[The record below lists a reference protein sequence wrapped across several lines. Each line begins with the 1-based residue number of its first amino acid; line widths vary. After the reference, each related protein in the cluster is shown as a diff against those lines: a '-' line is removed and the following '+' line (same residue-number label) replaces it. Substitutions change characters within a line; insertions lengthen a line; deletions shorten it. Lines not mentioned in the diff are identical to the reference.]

1 MAYPAPP
8 TPAAGAIP
16 LTTPSTTYLQ
26 KYRGQGD
33 ALEGR
38 YQEFLAPYALDSGR
52 THAQLEARILST
64 MAEVPKVFLG
74 LVEHAGATSSVTLH
88 RPTQYASHPV
98 DASILDGTTLAFTG
112 DVSAGNHIEIVR
124 VPTAAFEVAPD
135 NNVPT
140 IAGLQAM
147 LAAQPNAVQFGP
159 FEDGAPDTQSVA
171 VRNMVPIPPSYV
183 HLVLDRALNPWALWE
198 QVGGGGG
205 GGGAVI
211 NDGRELECRELLNW
225 LRYALTLRKDP
236 GGTPTAL
243 PPGSSLGAIGAALPT
258 LRVDA
263 PLQNHR
269 WNILRQDLPALDPTR
284 LAPTDQVVHLVQ
296 ALRDEQ
302 AATRLAEVEARN
314 RAGALK
320 TLSATFP
327 QTAARWCTYCLAAG
341 DDDLPPIYTI
351 WANATKVECRVAL
364 QSALE
369 ERVNTGLA
377 AGQITPLASKE
388 LYEIVLQG
396 RFAASYH
403 EVDDLTKGLQP
414 FTCSFQSTERDRD
427 VATRATQ
434 FDQMKVALVAPSLAE
449 QETFRTKE
457 VPLPS
462 TVYQLGTQLGCTSVV
477 YDVVLGPIHPLAQD
491 LRSFCLNEW
500 PLVEAALKT
509 SVDDSTLVLPIIL
522 RWFQIKTLAY
532 FRTLSMGRTAHTPN
546 FHEITALI
554 ERRAYHLLPP
564 LPRQYL
570 APATA
575 TRPVS
580 APAEMPS
587 SIGRPPA
594 TSSSTAPD
602 NRWDPGPRI
611 NNPSMVPEWGA
622 AFNNS
627 NTTIRA
633 LREFASS
640 THDRDTQ
647 ATIPICLSYHLRR
660 SCYENCQQAST
671 HRALSAAERRSMSA
685 FVAQR
690 VGTTR
695 GGGTTSST
703 TTSTL
708 SSASGPTTAKSS

>member
-16 LTTPSTTYLQ
+16 LTTPIITYLQ

-38 YQEFLAPYALDSGR
+38 YQEFLAPYAPDSGR

-64 MAEVPKVFLG
+64 TAEVPKVFLG
-74 LVEHAGATSSVTLH
+74 LVEHAGATSSVTLQ

-98 DASILDGTTLAFTG
+98 DASIWDGATLAFAG
-112 DVSAGNHIEIVR
+112 DVLAGNHIEIVR
-124 VPTAAFEVAPD
+124 VPTTAFEVAPD
-135 NNVPT
+135 NNIPT
-140 IAGLQAM
+140 IAGLQSM
-147 LAAQPNAVQFGP
+147 LAAQPNTMQFGP
-159 FEDGAPDTQSVA
+159 FDDGAPDTQPMA

-183 HLVLDRALNPWALWE
+183 HLVLDRALNPRALWE
-198 QVGGGGG
+198 QV
-205 GGGAVI
+205 GGAVI

-225 LRYALTLRKDP
+225 LRHAITLRKDP
-236 GGTPTAL
+236 GGTATAL
-243 PPGSSLGAIGAALPT
+243 PPGSSLGAIGTALPM

-263 PLQNHR
+263 PLQSHR

-314 RAGALK
+314 RATALK
-320 TLSATFP
+320 TPSATFL
-327 QTAARWCTYCLAAG
+327 QTAARWRTYCLAAG
-341 DDDLPPIYTI
+341 DDDLPPIYAI
-351 WANATKVECRVAL
+351 WANATKAERRVAL

-377 AGQITPLASKE
+377 AGRITPLASKE

-414 FTCSFQSTERDRD
+414 FTCGFQSTERDRN

-434 FDQMKVALVAPSLAE
+434 FDQMMAGLVAPSLAE

-477 YDVVLGPIHPLAQD
+477 FDVVLGPIHPLAQD

-500 PLVEAALKT
+500 PLVEAALQT

-522 RWFQIKTLAY
+522 RWFQIETLAY
-532 FRTLSMGRTAHTPN
+532 FRSLSMGRTAHTPN
-546 FHEITALI
+546 FQEITALI

-575 TRPVS
+575 PRPVS
-580 APAEMPS
+580 AAAEVPRSVGHPS
-587 SIGRPPA
+587 GTPSG
-594 TSSSTAPD
+594 TAPD
-602 NRWDPGPRI
+602 NRRDPGPRI
-611 NNPSMVPEWGA
+611 NNPNMVPEWGA
-622 AFNNS
+622 AFNSS

-633 LREFASS
+633 LREFAPS

-647 ATIPICLSYHLRR
+647 ATVPICLSYHLRG
-660 SCYENCQQAST
+660 SCYENCQRAST

-690 VGTTR
+690 LGPTS
-695 GGGTTSST
+695 GGSN
-703 TTSTL
+703 TTSTI
-708 SSASGPTTAKSS
+708 STASGPSTAKSS

>member
-1 MAYPAPP
+1 MAYPVPP

-16 LTTPSTTYLQ
+16 LTTPITTYLQ

-38 YQEFLAPYALDSGR
+38 YQEFLAPYAPDSGR

-64 MAEVPKVFLG
+64 TAEVPKVFLG

-98 DASILDGTTLAFTG
+98 DASIWDGATLAFAG
-112 DVSAGNHIEIVR
+112 DVLAGNHIEIVR
-124 VPTAAFEVAPD
+124 VPTTAFEVAPD

-140 IAGLQAM
+140 ITGLQAM

-159 FEDGAPDTQSVA
+159 FEDGAPDTQSMA

-183 HLVLDRALNPWALWE
+183 HLVLDRTLNPRALWE
-198 QVGGGGG
+198 QV
-205 GGGAVI
+205 GGAVI

-314 RAGALK
+314 RASALK
-320 TLSATFP
+320 IPSATFP
-327 QTAARWCTYCLAAG
+327 QTAARWRTYCLATG

-351 WANATKVECRVAL
+351 WANATKAERRVAL

-377 AGQITPLASKE
+377 AGRITLLASKE

-414 FTCSFQSTERDRD
+414 FTYGFQSTKRDRD

-434 FDQMKVALVAPSLAE
+434 FDQMMAGLVAPSLVE

-477 YDVVLGPIHPLAQD
+477 YNVVLGPIHPLAQD

-500 PLVEAALKT
+500 PLVEVALQT
-509 SVDDSTLVLPIIL
+509 SADDSTLVLPIIL
-522 RWFQIKTLAY
+522 RWFQIETLAY
-532 FRTLSMGRTAHTPN
+532 FRSLSMGRTAHTPN

-575 TRPVS
+575 TRLVS
-580 APAEMPS
+580 APAEVPS
-587 SIGRPPA
+587 SVGRPPGA
-594 TSSSTAPD
+594 SSSTAPD
-602 NRWDPGPRI
+602 NRWDPGP
-611 NNPSMVPEWGA
+611 
-622 AFNNS
+622 
-627 NTTIRA
+627 
-633 LREFASS
+633 
-640 THDRDTQ
+640 
-647 ATIPICLSYHLRR
+647 
-660 SCYENCQQAST
+660 
-671 HRALSAAERRSMSA
+671 
-685 FVAQR
+685 
-690 VGTTR
+690 
-695 GGGTTSST
+695 
-703 TTSTL
+703 
-708 SSASGPTTAKSS
+708 